1 MGDVRALE
9 NHRFRREL
17 VQVRRMD
24 LYASVTSQRICALL
38 VRQKQYQVWLSWC
51 GHELR
56 VRSKSAVAIDCN
68 DSTVTVAVRATR
80 TLVPGSARGSRAHFG
95 GLAEIRQDK
104 KVRDR
109 EAAIASTRAAC
120 APRKVSRRNIHP
132 SSVSSSG

>member
-80 TLVPGSARGSRAHFG
+80 TLPGKFRVATFIHPVFHHPDETLFDSARFR
-95 GLAEIRQDK
+95 R
-104 KVRDR
+104 V
-109 EAAIASTRAAC
+109 TRYDSAG
-120 APRKVSRRNIHP
+120 HDEF
-132 SSVSSSG
+132 